1 MAIQETPKSE
11 CQPCKQKG
19 FDWKGQQVI
28 YKGTYYTV
36 HSFDTFNSLLFLRDA
51 DGNKV
56 NIKTSEVE
64 GFWKDA
70 PKPVKTAKV
79 VEETP
84 EEDPKTGNSE
94 E

>member
-1 MAIQETPKSE
+1 MAIQETPRSE

-19 FDWKGQQVI
+19 FDWKDKQVI
-28 YKGTYYTV
+28 YQGTYYTV

-56 NIKTSEVE
+56 NIKPNQVE
-64 GFWKDA
+64 GFWETAPAVANTAEIQEETTEEA
-70 PKPVKTAKV
+70 PKM
-79 VEETP
+79 
-84 EEDPKTGNSE
+84 GNSE